1 MTAESNPD
9 PLQKH
14 SISSQVSVLL
24 QTGQEDQ
31 FITTVLSAIP
41 SKAVVDGISS
51 EAGLKTRFKH
61 VRKICQR
68 VALVPEEGAG
78 LGTYLISYLQ
88 SLLIINVAH
97 SHKADSTDTF
107 DILREADTCISQGQ
121 LERAVKLIN
130 QLQGEPKR
138 VARDWLREAK
148 LYLETR
154 QAVTVVAEYLAAASI
169 SVLK

>member
-1 MTAESNPD
+1 MTADSNPD

-24 QTGQEDQ
+24 QTGKEDQ

-41 SKAVVDGISS
+41 NKAVVDGISS
-51 EAGLKTRFKH
+51 EAGLKKRFKH

-68 VALVPEEGAG
+68 VALVPEGGAG
-78 LGTYLISYLQ
+78 LGTYLISFLQ
-88 SLLIINVAH
+88 SLLIINIGRSRVT
-97 SHKADSTDTF
+97 DGTDTF
-107 DILREADTCISQGQ
+107 DILREADTFITQGQ
-121 LERAVKLIN
+121 LERAVSLMN

-138 VARDWLREAK
+138 VARDWLREAT

-154 QAVTVVAEYLAAASI
+154 QAVTVVAEYLAAAGI

>member
-31 FITTVLSAIP
+31 FITTVLSIP

-68 VALVPEEGAG
+68 VALVPEEG
-78 LGTYLISYLQ
+78 TYFDLLPVAVTSYKSDRIYYL
-88 SLLIINVAH
+88 
-97 SHKADSTDTF
+97 
-107 DILREADTCISQGQ
+107 SQGHSSDELVLLAC
-121 LERAVKLIN
+121 LE
-130 QLQGEPKR
+130 
-138 VARDWLREAK
+138 
-148 LYLETR
+148 
-154 QAVTVVAEYLAAASI
+154 
-169 SVLK
+169 

>member
-1 MTAESNPD
+1 MTADSNPD
-9 PLQKH
+9 PLKKH
-14 SISSQVSVLL
+14 IISSQVSVLL

-31 FITTVLSAIP
+31 FITTVLLAIP
-41 SKAVVDGISS
+41 NEAVVKGISS

-68 VALVPEEGAG
+68 VALVPEGGAG

-88 SLLIINVAH
+88 SLLIINVGH
-97 SHKADSTDTF
+97 SRVTNGIDTF
-107 DILREADTCISQGQ
+107 DILREADTFITQGQ
-121 LERAVKLIN
+121 LERAVNLMN